1 MQCLIPESS
10 RSLPFD
16 LFLRAVPETFFVVSV
31 LCFASHD
38 VEGKPDRN
46 HFGPNNPAIELD
58 IIPVVHSDLIFD
70 SRHLVHDID
79 RFSILSQRG
88 SWIPSMS
95 SALQTDVP
103 TVGVINKMVTAQFIP
118 CAISYIKRVIES
130 ITNIFWYP
138 FLSIMVH
145 FRLNL
150 FLFVAWKVLVWNLV
164 VGEVVPFIEPGF
176 FFSYGSIPVTEQCET
191 VRLIWGRQSAIGQ
204 NPVAPYFF
212 QVFTSSFVFPFVV
225 NAGQGGDAGDGN
237 LFFDFTVPFAPGTQ
251 YQICMYDS
259 NGLPGGCQVLFT
271 MIQNSTDTNPTCKNM
286 TMPNQVLDVNSVVD
300 GGPMS
305 QNGFINQCD
314 NVSIQPLNG
323 TPPFTLTVS
332 PPNHPPYNI
341 TSLTMDPIVWTVSLS
356 RAMPFFLSLV
366 SSEGLVWANGPMGV
380 GRSDDDTCLAP
391 DTILKAK
398 AHSIATGA
406 GVGGLFGGL
415 FLAGVAWI
423 VQRCWSRRR
432 NTVDGKSSIMPWYD
446 GNPSGHSSTNLY
458 IRHQDGGR
466 GTSPRALPEETT
478 PAEVV
483 ELPPKYVVREDALIP
498 HMLTE
503 KPLHRLLVA
512 SE

>member
-1 MQCLIPESS
+1 
-10 RSLPFD
+10 
-16 LFLRAVPETFFVVSV
+16 
-31 LCFASHD
+31 
-38 VEGKPDRN
+38 
-46 HFGPNNPAIELD
+46 
-58 IIPVVHSDLIFD
+58 
-70 SRHLVHDID
+70 
-79 RFSILSQRG
+79 
-88 SWIPSMS
+88 
-95 SALQTDVP
+95 
-103 TVGVINKMVTAQFIP
+103 
-118 CAISYIKRVIES
+118 
-130 ITNIFWYP
+130 
-138 FLSIMVH
+138 MVH

-212 QVFTSSFVFPFVV
+212 QVFTSSFVFPFIVD
-225 NAGQGGDAGDGN
+225 AGQGGDAGDGN

-271 MIQNSTDTNPTCKNM
+271 MIQNSTDANPTCKNM
-286 TMPNQVLDVNSVVD
+286 TMPNQVLDVNGVVD

-305 QNGFINQCD
+305 QNGFINQVWLHHFRPIVYGSRKECGINLQCD

-356 RAMPFFLSLV
+356 RAMPLFLSLV

-423 VQRCWSRRR
+423 VQRCWFRRR
-432 NTVDGKSSIMPWYD
+432 NMVDGKSSIMPWYD
-446 GNPSGHSSTNLY
+446 GNISGHSSTNVSIASNSGNMSQLY
-458 IRHQDGGR
+458 ISHPDGGR
-466 GTSPRALPEETT
+466 GMSPSAHVALSEETS

-483 ELPPKYVVREDALIP
+483 ELPPKYVVRENAPIP

>member
-1 MQCLIPESS
+1 M
-10 RSLPFD
+10 
-16 LFLRAVPETFFVVSV
+16 
-31 LCFASHD
+31 
-38 VEGKPDRN
+38 
-46 HFGPNNPAIELD
+46 
-58 IIPVVHSDLIFD
+58 
-70 SRHLVHDID
+70 
-79 RFSILSQRG
+79 
-88 SWIPSMS
+88 
-95 SALQTDVP
+95 
-103 TVGVINKMVTAQFIP
+103 
-118 CAISYIKRVIES
+118 
-130 ITNIFWYP
+130 
-138 FLSIMVH
+138 
-145 FRLNL
+145 
-150 FLFVAWKVLVWNLV
+150 AWKVLVWNLV

-191 VRLIWGRQSAIGQ
+191 VHLIWGRQSAIGQ

-212 QVFTSSFVFPFVV
+212 QVFASSFVFPFVV
-225 NAGQGGDAGDGN
+225 DAGQGGDAGDGN

-271 MIQNSTDTNPTCKNM
+271 MIQNSTDANPTCKNM
-286 TMPNQVLDVNSVVD
+286 TMPNQVLDVNGVVD
-300 GGPMS
+300 GGPIS

-415 FLAGVAWI
+415 FLAGVAMI
-423 VQRCWSRRR
+423 VQRCWFRRR
-432 NTVDGKSSIMPWYD
+432 NMVDGKSSIMPWYD
-446 GNPSGHSSTNLY
+446 GNISGHSSTNVSIANNSGKLGMDQNHLQPADTSPMSSLSSTSNMSQLY
-458 IRHQDGGR
+458 IRHPDGGR
-466 GTSPRALPEETT
+466 GTSPSTHVALSEETS
-478 PAEVV
+478 PAELV
-483 ELPPKYVVREDALIP
+483 ELPPKYVVREDAPIP

>member
-1 MQCLIPESS
+1 M
-10 RSLPFD
+10 
-16 LFLRAVPETFFVVSV
+16 PETFFVVFA

-38 VEGKPDRN
+38 VEGNPDRK
-46 HFGPNNPAIELD
+46 HFGPNNLAIELD
-58 IIPVVHSDLIFD
+58 ITVVHSDLIFD
-70 SRHLVHDID
+70 NRYLVHD
-79 RFSILSQRG
+79 
-88 SWIPSMS
+88 
-95 SALQTDVP
+95 
-103 TVGVINKMVTAQFIP
+103 
-118 CAISYIKRVIES
+118 
-130 ITNIFWYP
+130 
-138 FLSIMVH
+138 
-145 FRLNL
+145 
-150 FLFVAWKVLVWNLV
+150 
-164 VGEVVPFIEPGF
+164 GF

-225 NAGQGGDAGDGN
+225 DAGQGGDAGDGN

-271 MIQNSTDTNPTCKNM
+271 MIQNSTDANPTCKNM
-286 TMPNQVLDVNSVVD
+286 TMPNQVLDVNGVVD

-305 QNGFINQCD
+305 QNGFIN
-314 NVSIQPLNG
+314 QPLNG

-391 DTILKAK
+391 DAILKAK
-398 AHSIATGA
+398 AHSIATAA

-423 VQRCWSRRR
+423 VQRCWSRRQ
-432 NTVDGKSSIMPWYD
+432 NTVDGKSSILPWYD
-446 GNPSGHSSTNLY
+446 GNISGHSSTNVSIANNSGTLDMNQNHLQPADISPMSSLSSTSNTSQRY
-458 IRHQDGGR
+458 IRYPDGGR
-466 GTSPRALPEETT
+466 GTSPNTLVALPEETT
-478 PAEVV
+478 PAAV
-483 ELPPKYVVREDALIP
+483 ELPPKYVVREDAPIP

>member
-1 MQCLIPESS
+1 M
-10 RSLPFD
+10 
-16 LFLRAVPETFFVVSV
+16 
-31 LCFASHD
+31 
-38 VEGKPDRN
+38 
-46 HFGPNNPAIELD
+46 
-58 IIPVVHSDLIFD
+58 
-70 SRHLVHDID
+70 
-79 RFSILSQRG
+79 
-88 SWIPSMS
+88 
-95 SALQTDVP
+95 
-103 TVGVINKMVTAQFIP
+103 
-118 CAISYIKRVIES
+118 
-130 ITNIFWYP
+130 
-138 FLSIMVH
+138 
-145 FRLNL
+145 
-150 FLFVAWKVLVWNLV
+150 AWKVLVWNLV

-225 NAGQGGDAGDGN
+225 DAGQGGDAGDGN

-446 GNPSGHSSTNLY
+446 HHPSGHSSTNVSIAENSGQLGVNQNHPQPADISPMSSLTSTSNMSQLY